1 MVLEGEMVARIDDE
15 EIAGVLVPAINQK
28 KLSIVIVIVDLVDGG
43 QRYSF
48 HGLGVT
54 AAGDIPTKAQGNNAP
69 WLIRF
74 LLVPGD
80 GVVAVRFENSAS
92 KKPVVVSSTPPPQG
106 ACLASSQ
113 HDNLFTVKMGKEEGD
128 YEAIVK
134 SKANGLGS
142 WNYSLN
148 MIITPSVGAVFQAS
162 CDPKII
168 NQ

>member
-1 MVLEGEMVARIDDE
+1 MTLEDEIVPRIDDE

-28 KLSIVIVIVDLVDGG
+28 KLSIVIVVVGIVQG
-43 QRYSF
+43 QPAYSF
-48 HGLGVT
+48 YGLGVT
-54 AAGDIPTKAQGNNAP
+54 NAGDIPTKAQGNNAP

-80 GVVAVRFENSAS
+80 GVVAVKFENSS
-92 KKPVVVSSTPPPQG
+92 TRKPVVVSSTPPPQG
-106 ACLASSQ
+106 ECLASSQ
-113 HDNLFTVKMGKEEGD
+113 HDNLFTVRMGKEEGD

-142 WNYSLN
+142 WNYSMN
-148 MIITPSVGAVFQAS
+148 MIVTPSSGPAFQAS